1 MDGGKLIN
9 RHVIL
14 YGLYCLGVLI
24 FAGKAISDGYSPF
37 AVAGARPPI
46 LAIGA
51 SSPSGGSY
59 YSGYSGGCSD
69 DDCSDDGYSGSGG
82 FGGYGRHHSFGPT
95 HK

>member
-1 MDGGKLIN
+1 MN
-9 RHVIL
+9 RHVLL

-37 AVAGARPPI
+37 AVAGARPPV

-51 SSPSGGSY
+51 PSSGGGGGGY
-59 YSGYSGGCSD
+59 YSGSGSDCSD
-69 DDCSDDGYSGSGG
+69 DDCSDDGYSGSGW
-82 FGGYGRHHSFGPT
+82 FGGSGRHHSFGPT